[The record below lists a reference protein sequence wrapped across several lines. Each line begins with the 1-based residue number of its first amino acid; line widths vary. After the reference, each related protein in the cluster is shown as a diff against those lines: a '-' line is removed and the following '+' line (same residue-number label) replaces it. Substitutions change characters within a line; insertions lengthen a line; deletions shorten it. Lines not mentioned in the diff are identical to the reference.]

1 MSPNQRIPNGFT
13 LLEVLFV
20 LALLS
25 IILLLL
31 PPINVEVMEKQ
42 QEEQFLETFKFD
54 VLYVQSMSNLI
65 TNEEVFIRLYKDNY
79 KILRGSTETIAERTY
94 PPGLVIDSRG
104 NNDISFNSTGTFFYP
119 RTIRITTKHN
129 DYNAV
134 FQLGKG
140 RFYIA
145 EK

>member
-1 MSPNQRIPNGFT
+1 MSPYQRIPNGFT

-20 LALLS
+20 LTLLS
-25 IILLLL
+25 VVLVLL
-31 PPINVEVMEKQ
+31 PPINVDVIAKQ
-42 QEEQFLETFKFD
+42 QEKQFIETFQFD
-54 VLYVQSMSNLI
+54 VLYVQNMSNLI

-79 KILRGSTETIAERTY
+79 KILRGSSETIAERTY
-94 PPGLVIDSRG
+94 PPGLVIDPRG
-104 NNDISFNSTGTFFYP
+104 NADISFNTSGTFIYP
-119 RTIRITTKHN
+119 RTIRITTKNN

-145 EK
+145 ER